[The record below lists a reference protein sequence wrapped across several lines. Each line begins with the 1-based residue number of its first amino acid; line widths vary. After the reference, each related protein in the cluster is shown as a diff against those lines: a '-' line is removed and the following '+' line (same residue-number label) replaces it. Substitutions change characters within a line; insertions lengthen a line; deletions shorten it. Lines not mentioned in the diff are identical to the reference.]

1 MSVEPNPART
11 LVTAAVTIVIV
22 LGGLLGART
31 LVHWKHR
38 AAEATE
44 TTEATATLTET
55 ARGAAQALKLPQW
68 SYPRSATWPVEF
80 QTNLDL
86 LAPLGDGSDNA
97 ASWFV
102 LFERERGPRAADA
115 EAADSRRVEAGEDF
129 GWALEGD
136 DELLLEAEAWVDQ
149 AIMSFYP
156 AMLPL
161 EGANTRVP
169 NLRFM
174 MTLARSWA
182 ARGVASHDPLE
193 GLEDCRRAI
202 RLGRLLRQEDVTIIN
217 DIVGLHCIDVGVRCV
232 YRVARQ
238 DDDLELALL
247 ASVVIG
253 EIAPQRSLTAKK
265 TSAFDLSPFLFR
277 ESSGRFTLELPDAKL
292 DEMIETARS
301 FSQRRFL
308 GEVFLTFGVVHSY
321 GTVAQGEKV
330 GSYLEE
336 LAESEDPIIAGGARG
351 SLESTPSEENLGM
364 YYPHPMER

>member
-11 LVTAAVTIVIV
+11 LVTAAVTIVLV
-22 LGGLLGART
+22 LGGLLGARA
-31 LVHWKHR
+31 LVHWKDR

-44 TTEATATLTET
+44 APASRAET
-55 ARGAAQALKLPQW
+55 ARGVPGALKLPQW

-80 QTNLDL
+80 QTDLDL

-102 LFERERGPRAADA
+102 LFEKERGPRAADA
-115 EAADSRRVEAGEDF
+115 EAADARRVEAGEDF

-136 DELLLEAEAWVDQ
+136 DELLLEAEPWVDQ

-161 EGANTRVP
+161 EGVNTRFP

-182 ARGVASHDPLE
+182 ARGVASHDPLD

-217 DIVGLHCIDVGVRCV
+217 DIVGLHCIDVGARCV
-232 YRVARQ
+232 YRLARQ

-253 EIAPQRSLTAKK
+253 EIAPQRSLTAKR
-265 TSAFDLSPFLFR
+265 TSDFDLSPFLFR
-277 ESSGRFTLELPDAKL
+277 ESSGGRFVLELPDAKL

-301 FSQRRFL
+301 FSQRRFM
-308 GEVFLTFGVVHSY
+308 GEVYLTFGVVHSY
-321 GTVAQGEKV
+321 GTAAQRETV
-330 GSYLEE
+330 RSYLGE
-336 LAESEDPIIAGGARG
+336 LAVNEDPIIAEGARG
-351 SLESTPSEENLGM
+351 ALESTPSEENLEM